1 MKKESGLTD
10 AQILEEVLNALDYN
24 PNSLNTKLD
33 YNSPS
38 TIPHVLKGRNSLSR
52 GIKERIVNTFPNVNM
67 NFLKFGHLPVLLTGG
82 DLQAQAN
89 LLNIALPKSEI
100 PPALIDFNKI
110 SVIPEQLNRI
120 EVMLNKLLSIKKGP
134 TE

>member
-1 MKKESGLTD
+1 MKTESGLTD
-10 AQILEEVLNALDYN
+10 AQILEQVLNALDYN
-24 PNSLNTKLD
+24 PNSFNVKLG
-33 YNSPS
+33 YNSAS
-38 TIPHVLKGRNSLSR
+38 TIPHVLKGRNGLSR

-67 NFLKFGHLPVLLTGG
+67 NFLKFGQLPVLLTGG

-89 LLNIALPKSEI
+89 LLNIALPKTEI

>member
-67 NFLKFGHLPVLLTGG
+67 NFLKFGQLPVLLTGG